1 MFIKPP
7 KRIIYCYGVYQ
18 NLYDEMKPRL
28 DNLLLFNGL
37 PSKED
42 LKIWSSNGEHS
53 LIVLGDLMTKCSSS
67 QDICDL
73 FTVCSHHM
81 NFTVF
86 FLVQN
91 LFSGGKQFRNISLNA
106 HQFIIFK
113 NQWDELQ
120 VKTFARQ
127 VFPDNTKFFMS
138 AYKKATDANYGYLFV
153 DLSPHSDSLYRLRT
167 KILPGETT
175 IVYRP

>member
-1 MFIKPP
+1 
-7 KRIIYCYGVYQ
+7 
-18 NLYDEMKPRL
+18 
-28 DNLLLFNGL
+28 
-37 PSKED
+37 
-42 LKIWSSNGEHS
+42 
-53 LIVLGDLMTKCSSS
+53 
-67 QDICDL
+67 
-73 FTVCSHHM
+73 M

-91 LFSGGKQFRNISLNA
+91 LFSGGKQFRTISLNA

-113 NQWDELQ
+113 NQRDELQ

-138 AYKKATDANYGYLFV
+138 AYKKATDANFGYLFV